1 MKKIIALI
9 LAAVMML
16 SLVACGSKT
25 PAATDPTQ
33 GTNPTE
39 PTEKVLTKE
48 EMAAAASVEAIA
60 KAMADK
66 YIEFAGV
73 RATYDE
79 YMAELEEADRISFEE
94 FVSYQFSCAA
104 VEKNAE
110 WLTGFDVAPTGYSE
124 AYCYQPMMMG
134 QAFVGYIFRVAEGTN
149 IEAFMTS
156 LKNNCNPRWNICS
169 MANTTVCESYGN
181 LVYFSMMVV
190 ADEENPF
197 GLSAAQKQAFSDT
210 FVATIENSA
219 K

>member
-9 LAAVMML
+9 LASVMML
-16 SLVACGSKT
+16 SLVACGNKD
-25 PAATDPTQ
+25 PKPTDPTT

-39 PTEKVLTKE
+39 PTVNVPTKE
-48 EMAAAASVEAIA
+48 ELAAKASVEEIA
-60 KAMADK
+60 KALTNK

-110 WLTGFDVAPTGYSE
+110 FLTGFNTVPTGYSE
-124 AYCYQPMMMG
+124 AFCYQPMMMG
-134 QAFVGYIFRVAEGTN
+134 QAFVGYIFRVADGTN
-149 IEAFMTS
+149 IEAFKTS
-156 LKNNCNPRWNICS
+156 LKENSNPRWNICS

-190 ADEENPF
+190 ADAENPF
-197 GLSAAQKQAFSDT
+197 GFTAQQKQDFYNT
-210 FVATIENSA
+210 FVATIEGSA